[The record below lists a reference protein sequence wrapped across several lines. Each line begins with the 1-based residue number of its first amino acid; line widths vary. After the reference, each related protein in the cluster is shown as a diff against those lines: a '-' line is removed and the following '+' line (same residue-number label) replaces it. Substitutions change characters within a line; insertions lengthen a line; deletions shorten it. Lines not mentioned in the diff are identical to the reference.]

1 MKRYVRL
8 DMTNKHLKNFRNA
21 IKDDFKIKPKGNC
34 FVVKEEK
41 EESQIKKIEFTLKN
55 QDDFLILKQIE
66 NKHTLNLLN
75 SFPTNKSCDFIVF
88 RIFNNELIIYY
99 SEIKSSY
106 SEENKEE
113 ALRQIK
119 SSKLF
124 IDYLL
129 SCYLEYHKE
138 SIITKKEFFLYIY
151 PKMGVSNKRNFYKK
165 TNLRFKDVEISDK
178 ENGIVRISENKIND
192 FFEIFK

>member
-1 MKRYVRL
+1 
-8 DMTNKHLKNFRNA
+8 MTNKYLKIFRNA
-21 IKDDFKIKPKGNC
+21 IKDDLKIKPKGNC

-55 QDDFLILKQIE
+55 QDDFLILRQIE
-66 NKHTLNLLN
+66 NKHTLNLLSN
-75 SFPTNKSCDFIVF
+75 FPTNKSCDFIVF
-88 RIFNNELIIYY
+88 RILNNELIVYY

-106 SEENKEE
+106 SEKNKED

-129 SCYLEYHKE
+129 SCYLEYYKE
-138 SIITKKEFFLYIY
+138 NITIKKEFFLYIY
-151 PKMGVSNKRNFYKK
+151 PKMGISNKRNFYKK
-165 TNLRFKDVEISDK
+165 TNLRFKDVEIGDK
-178 ENGIVRISENKIND
+178 ENGIVRISENKTNE
-192 FFEIFK
+192 FFEIF

>member
-8 DMTNKHLKNFRNA
+8 DMTNKYLKIFRNA
-21 IKDDFKIKPKGNC
+21 IKDDLKIKPKGNC

-41 EESQIKKIEFTLKN
+41 EKSQIKKIEFTLKN
-55 QDDFLILKQIE
+55 QDDFLILRQIE
-66 NKHTLNLLN
+66 NKHTLSLLN
-75 SFPTNKSCDFIVF
+75 NFPTNKSCDFIVF
-88 RIFNNELIIYY
+88 RIFNNDLIVYY

-106 SEENKEE
+106 SEENKEN

-129 SCYLEYHKE
+129 SYYFEYYKE
-138 SIITKKEFFLYIY
+138 NITIKKEFFIYIY
-151 PKMGVSNKRNFYKK
+151 PKMGISNKRNFCKK
-165 TNLRFKDVEISDK
+165 TNLRFKDVEIGDK
-178 ENGIVRISENKIND
+178 ENGIVRISENKINE
-192 FFEIFK
+192 FFEIF